1 MIQANKGSVITSFHQ
16 QTLDIRQYELDYFLM
31 VFDRM
36 SSIAALLGS
45 FASSAMFITIPK
57 WVNPIVVALFL
68 TFAGCA
74 VGLNLIVILI
84 ASLSAMWGPGQA
96 LRGDDAKHMHMA
108 IETLE
113 AAQQIAM
120 RYFVFGLFCYF
131 GSSIMVTWV
140 LFDIVQAVLI
150 TFILITFLFAL
161 FRQSMVIR
169 RAFITTLP
177 FTTGLLRGNPVRSPD
192 EIGQGTGT
200 GGTRR

>member
-1 MIQANKGSVITSFHQ
+1 MIQAYKGRCITAFHRES
-16 QTLDIRQYELDYFLM
+16 LEIRNYELDYFLM

-36 SSIAALLGS
+36 SSIASLLAT
-45 FASSAMFITIPK
+45 FASSAMFIDIPT
-57 WVNPIVVALFL
+57 WVNPWLVASFL
-68 TFAGCA
+68 TFVGCA

-84 ASLSAMWGPGQA
+84 ASLCAMWGPGKA

-108 IETLE
+108 IEILE
-113 AAQQIAM
+113 TAQQIAM

-131 GSSIMVTWV
+131 FSSIMVTWV
-140 LFDIVQAVLI
+140 LFDLLAASFMTIVLGVFLI
-150 TFILITFLFAL
+150 VL

-192 EIGQGTGT
+192 EIGLS
-200 GGTRR
+200 